1 MQEHNGGFL
10 ELIAELEHLIEI
22 QGVASQ
28 ERSTVDIEDFDP
40 LEMDQFNELHTCSH
54 RLLEVATDA
63 RVISDGVNG
72 QLSELKDLL
81 VVQERLQQDNYELV
95 LQTRMIPVQSVVPRL
110 HRAIRQASRVTNK
123 NIKLHIIG
131 SETLIDREILNDLVD
146 PLMHLIRNAVDHG
159 IESNER
165 RAIIGKPETG
175 NITLEFARHGNRI
188 IVICQDDGAGLD
200 LVKIRATAEK
210 KNLIT
215 TDQALS
221 DFDLQRLILSPGFTT
236 RESATQVSGRGIG
249 MDAVNLQVLKMKGE
263 VIIDS
268 QFGNG
273 CRVELALPA
282 TLSSVRALLVSSGD
296 QTFAISNRSLEQIL
310 YPGAGKLQQIGNN
323 LAYQQDDKLYSAERF
338 GNLISHSD
346 VDTEN
351 SEGSLSALL
360 FKTETSEIKAILVE
374 QVVDSRELVVKNMGQ
389 YIPEIPGIAG
399 ATILGDGSVT
409 PVLDIP
415 DLLRAS
421 TGQVVVQNQHRSDL
435 ANKDKN
441 LPNALVI
448 DDSLSA
454 RRSAAQLLGDMGL
467 SVTTAIDG
475 VDAIDKLEEKIP
487 DVVLVDLEMPRMNGL
502 EFTSHLRNRADT
514 KELPVI
520 MITSRA
526 TAKHRQLAEN
536 TGVNVYLN
544 KPFSEDELMGH
555 VTKSVGDA

>member
-1 MQEHNGGFL
+1 
-10 ELIAELEHLIEI
+10 
-22 QGVASQ
+22 
-28 ERSTVDIEDFDP
+28 
-40 LEMDQFNELHTCSH
+40 
-54 RLLEVATDA
+54 
-63 RVISDGVNG
+63 
-72 QLSELKDLL
+72 
-81 VVQERLQQDNYELV
+81 
-95 LQTRMIPVQSVVPRL
+95 
-110 HRAIRQASRVTNK
+110 
-123 NIKLHIIG
+123 
-131 SETLIDREILNDLVD
+131 
-146 PLMHLIRNAVDHG
+146 
-159 IESNER
+159 
-165 RAIIGKPETG
+165 
-175 NITLEFARHGNRI
+175 
-188 IVICQDDGAGLD
+188 
-200 LVKIRATAEK
+200 
-210 KNLIT
+210 
-215 TDQALS
+215 
-221 DFDLQRLILSPGFTT
+221 
-236 RESATQVSGRGIG
+236 

-268 QFGNG
+268 NFGNG

-338 GNLISHSD
+338 GSLINHSEVRD
-346 VDTEN
+346 KNTD
-351 SEGSLSALL
+351 GSLSALL

-421 TGQVVVQNQHRSDL
+421 TGQVVVQNQSRSDL

-441 LPNALVI
+441 LPSALVI

-502 EFTSHLRNRADT
+502 EFTSHLRNRTDT

-526 TAKHRQLAEN
+526 TAKHRQLAKN

-555 VTKSVGDA
+555 VTESIGDA